1 MRIVMVYQHF
11 MLDGV
16 GSTKPYDMARL
27 LVRAGHEVTV
37 ICGRG
42 YLAQG
47 TDVPRGLVRRLR
59 FGGVEVVCMGVDYRQ
74 RMGFA
79 RRIASFLAFT
89 LLSMLVV
96 LRLPRYDVLLA
107 SSTPLTVGLTG
118 LVSWYLRRTP
128 YVFEIRDL
136 WPEVPFEAGFL
147 KSRLLLAVSSFFEK
161 WFYRKAAAVCAISR
175 RMCDRLVARGVPAGK
190 VHFIP
195 TGVDVA
201 AFDAEPDREFLRRH
215 GLEGAWVAVYLGA
228 HGRVNGLDYL
238 LDAADELKGRPG
250 IRIVLIGDG
259 SEKPRLEAEA
269 GRRGLES
276 VLRFLP
282 PVPRG
287 TVPGILKACD
297 AMLMINRSGPGMQY
311 VMPNKFFDYLAS
323 GRPLVSNVDAE
334 LTGWVREADC
344 GLVAKPDDPAD
355 LARALERLR
364 ADPQGAREMGDRARA
379 LAADR
384 FDRRRL
390 VVDLEK
396 VLAAAAGLRP
406 EGAGPPGSTDE
417 GDA

>member
-16 GSTKPYDMARL
+16 GSTKPYDVARL
-27 LVRAGHEVTV
+27 LVAAGHQVTV

-47 TDVPRGLVRRLR
+47 MDVPRGLVRRLR
-59 FGGVEVVCMGVDYRQ
+59 FGGVEVVCLGVDYRQ

-118 LVSWYLRRTP
+118 LVSWYLRGIP

-136 WPEVPFEAGFL
+136 WPEVPFQAGFL
-147 KSRLLLAVSSFFEK
+147 KSRLLVAVSTFFEK
-161 WFYRKAAAVCAISR
+161 WFYRKAAAVCAVSR
-175 RMCDRLVARGVPAGK
+175 RMADRLIERGVPAEK

-201 AFDAEPDREFLRRH
+201 AFEVEPDREFLRRH

-228 HGRVNGLDYL
+228 HGRVNGLDAL
-238 LDAADELKGRPG
+238 LDAADELKGSPG
-250 IRIVLIGDG
+250 LRIVLIGDG

-269 GRRGLES
+269 ARRGLAP

-282 PVPRG
+282 PVPRAA
-287 TVPGILKACD
+287 VPGILKACD

-323 GRPLVSNVDAE
+323 GRPIVTNVEAE

-344 GLVAKPDDPAD
+344 GLVAKPDDPAG

-364 ADPQGAREMGDRARA
+364 ADPQAARAMGDRGRA

-390 VVDLEK
+390 AVDLEK
-396 VLAAAAGLRP
+396 VLAAAACPGRD
-406 EGAGPPGSTDE
+406 GAGPPAGVGE
-417 GDA
+417 GNA